1 MQIVFALVA
10 LVVGF
15 VLLVKGA
22 DWFVEGSAGIANKF
36 GIPQIVIG
44 LTIVAM
50 GTSMPEAAVSISAAL
65 RGSAE
70 ITIGNVVG
78 SNIMNIL
85 VILGLT
91 AVVCQIAVQKT
102 TIHYEIPMVIGS
114 YGAAEQYHQQ
124 SRGCHPSGMHGG
136 VYAVSSAAGKK
147 RRCGE

>member
-70 ITIGNVVG
+70 IR
-78 SNIMNIL
+78 
-85 VILGLT
+85 
-91 AVVCQIAVQKT
+91 Q
-102 TIHYEIPMVIGS
+102 
-114 YGAAEQYHQQ
+114 QYHEY
-124 SRGCHPSGMHGG
+124 SGDSGLDGGG
-136 VYAVSSAAGKK
+136 VSD
-147 RRCGE
+147 CGAENNDSL

>member
-50 GTSMPEAAVSISAAL
+50 GTSMPEAAVSIRRTA
-65 RGSAE
+65 RQC
-70 ITIGNVVG
+70 GNYDREC
-78 SNIMNIL
+78 SR
-85 VILGLT
+85 
-91 AVVCQIAVQKT
+91 Q
-102 TIHYEIPMVIGS
+102 
-114 YGAAEQYHQQ
+114 QYHEY
-124 SRGCHPSGMHGG
+124 SGDSGLDGGG
-136 VYAVSSAAGKK
+136 VSD
-147 RRCGE
+147 CGAENNDSL

>member
-50 GTSMPEAAVSISAAL
+50 GTSMPEAAVRISA
-65 RGSAE
+65 RQC
-70 ITIGNVVG
+70 GNHDREC
-78 SNIMNIL
+78 SR
-85 VILGLT
+85 
-91 AVVCQIAVQKT
+91 Q
-102 TIHYEIPMVIGS
+102 
-114 YGAAEQYHQQ
+114 QYHEY
-124 SRGCHPSGMHGG
+124 SGDSGLDSGG
-136 VYAVSSAAGKK
+136 VSD
-147 RRCGE
+147 CGAENNDSL

>member
-50 GTSMPEAAVSISAAL
+50 GRACLRRRSVFRRHCAAVRKL
-65 RGSAE
+65 R
-70 ITIGNVVG
+70 
-78 SNIMNIL
+78 
-85 VILGLT
+85 
-91 AVVCQIAVQKT
+91 
-102 TIHYEIPMVIGS
+102 
-114 YGAAEQYHQQ
+114 
-124 SRGCHPSGMHGG
+124 
-136 VYAVSSAAGKK
+136 
-147 RRCGE
+147 

>member
-50 GTSMPEAAVSISAAL
+50 GTSM
-65 RGSAE
+65 RG
-70 ITIGNVVG
+70 GG
-78 SNIMNIL
+78 QYF
-85 VILGLT
+85 G
-91 AVVCQIAVQKT
+91 
-102 TIHYEIPMVIGS
+102 
-114 YGAAEQYHQQ
+114 GAAWQCGNHDRECSRQQYHEY
-124 SRGCHPSGMHGG
+124 SGDSGLDGGG
-136 VYAVSSAAGKK
+136 VSD
-147 RRCGE
+147 CGAENNDSL

>member
-65 RGSAE
+65 RGSA
-70 ITIGNVVG
+70 GNYDREC
-78 SNIMNIL
+78 SR
-85 VILGLT
+85 
-91 AVVCQIAVQKT
+91 Q
-102 TIHYEIPMVIGS
+102 
-114 YGAAEQYHQQ
+114 QYHEY
-124 SRGCHPSGMHGG
+124 SGDSGLDGGG
-136 VYAVSSAAGKK
+136 VSD
-147 RRCGE
+147 CGAENNDSL